1 MMETQTIEKEMR
13 LQRAR
18 FQMFVMH
25 ETHYERELRWPEP
38 TDNLAHLRFMRKMA
52 QMKRQWAFQKWKAA
66 ELALAA
72 RAAAHAFD

>member
-1 MMETQTIEKEMR
+1 MEAVSREMR

-25 ETHYERELRWPEP
+25 ETHYERELRWPEA
-38 TDNLAHLRFMRKMA
+38 TDNVAHLRHMRKTA

-66 ELALAA
+66 ELELARLCA
-72 RAAAHAFD
+72 TYAFD